1 MPIRV
6 ESPQGEAALTDF
18 LLFHDRVYESRSAR
32 WPSFVPLQLPAL
44 EGRGPFA
51 QDRTF
56 RPFLAV
62 EGGRP
67 LARAVGMIDRR
78 YQRHWREPLGHVVLF
93 EALPDAREAT
103 RRVMDAAC
111 EWLGEQGAVAARVG
125 SPHAPLDM
133 PFRLDDDG
141 LLPPMGL
148 RQNPGYMNTLVKD
161 AGFETERGWVDYRI
175 TVTPELVARW
185 ESARAAARRG
195 GIDLVPLHD
204 VPESQRVPAFTALW
218 DECFAEHWGVVPST
232 EDEFALLL
240 ELQGPTGVLDTS
252 VMAYRDG
259 KPIGVLWVAPES
271 TMMAVLDP
279 DRTLRD
285 EEKVNFLGIGVHR
298 DARGQGVNLAMAA
311 NAYLE
316 IVRHHGVPYLS
327 YTLVL
332 DDNWPS
338 RRTAEKLG
346 AYVCASYVT
355 YRRNLRR

>member
-44 EGRGPFA
+44 EGNGPFA

-93 EALPDAREAT
+93 EALQDAREAT

-185 ESARAAARRG
+185 ESAREAARRG
-195 GIDLVPLHD
+195 GIDLVPLRE

-271 TMMAVLDP
+271 TMMAVLDS